1 MGAPVFPS
9 QGLLLFRHQVKAAG
23 DHLVSVFICG
33 FQNVGSSVCHLS
45 FLFLFCHTEIA
56 AMPLK

>member
-23 DHLVSVFICG
+23 DHLVSVFTCG
-33 FQNVGSSVCHLS
+33 FVNVGSSVTCP
-45 FLFLFCHTEIA
+45 FFFFFA
-56 AMPLK
+56 PLK